1 MWKFSWVLLVLL
13 VLVGCGEEITKE
25 EVKPKTVVETEP
37 PYGLNGSTYRNKNLV
52 FKVSNLPVDEWSVYV
67 DGHPIVQEGTK
78 WYIENDPS
86 KNEMQVILKAYFPK
100 GEYIILPEE
109 LPPNEVEVTKPV
121 SVTVVSL

>member
-1 MWKFSWVLLVLL
+1 MRKLSWMSLVLL

-37 PYGLNGSTYRNKNLV
+37 LYELNGRTYRNKNLV

-78 WYIENDPS
+78 
-86 KNEMQVILKAYFPK
+86 
-100 GEYIILPEE
+100 
-109 LPPNEVEVTKPV
+109 
-121 SVTVVSL
+121 